1 MMLQSLHTPKL
12 NHVICGEINV
22 NCLSYNDRRNQ
33 LDVLLNLYNLLNTID
48 FPTRSYND
56 SISATDNIFIDNTR
70 LNNYQLFPIINGLS
84 DRDVQ
89 III

>member
-1 MMLQSLHTPKL
+1 
-12 NHVICGEINV
+12 
-22 NCLSYNDRRNQ
+22 
-33 LDVLLNLYNLLNTID
+33 LDALLNFYNLLSTID

-56 SISATDNIFIDNTR
+56 SISTIDNIFIDNTR
-70 LNNYQLFPIINGLS
+70 LNNYHQLFPTVNGLS